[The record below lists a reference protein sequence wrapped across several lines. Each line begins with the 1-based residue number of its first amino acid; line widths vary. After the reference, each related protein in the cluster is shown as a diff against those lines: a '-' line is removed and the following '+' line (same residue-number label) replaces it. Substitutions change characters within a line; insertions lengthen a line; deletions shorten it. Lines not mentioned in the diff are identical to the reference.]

1 MKKAGELMLQY
12 NKANVNGKM
21 TVLNGLTNRR
31 TQEAALMTKPDSTTS
46 TSNTSKA
53 DPQALLALATKL
65 YETGGF
71 EPKDVTSL

>member
-12 NKANVNGKM
+12 NKANVGGKM

-31 TQEAALMTKPDSTTS
+31 TQEAALMTKADITPSGS
-46 TSNTSKA
+46 TSKA

-65 YETGGF
+65 YETG
-71 EPKDVTSL
+71 

>member
-12 NKANVNGKM
+12 NKANVGGKM

-31 TQEAALMTKPDSTTS
+31 TQEASLMTKPDTTPS
-46 TSNTSKA
+46 GSNTSKA

-65 YETGGF
+65 YETG
-71 EPKDVTSL
+71 